1 MFAPRKLAWKP
12 NNRVSKKTVLFNTCN
27 SSVSCWFSQS
37 FPQYSNFTAENYI
50 LNPALHFSAG
60 KTDKSLL
67 DNMFLHIINHHPSHT
82 IFPPGVNIKPQTH
95 RPWFIRTVLLKYFD
109 IFKNLLQWYT
119 LPIQQPLDAGI
130 PQFFLVKIQGWSSPP
145 LLPPRAKSLLSL
157 PSAPKTATREEVWRA
172 HRAEPL
178 SSGTT
183 SRAWAMC
190 MTLRHS

>member
-1 MFAPRKLAWKP
+1 MFAPRKVAWKP

-130 PQFFLVKIQGWSSPP
+130 PQFFWLKSRVDLLHRCFHRGPSRYSPCRA
-145 LLPPRAKSLLSL
+145 PPKPQRAK
-157 PSAPKTATREEVWRA
+157 RCGA
-172 HRAEPL
+172 HIAQ
-178 SSGTT
+178 S
-183 SRAWAMC
+183 
-190 MTLRHS
+190 H

>member
-1 MFAPRKLAWKP
+1 M
-12 NNRVSKKTVLFNTCN
+12 TVLFNTCN

-37 FPQYSNFTAENYI
+37 FPQYSNFTAENDI

-82 IFPPGVNIKPQTH
+82 IFPPGVNGKPQTH
-95 RPWFIRTVLLKYFD
+95 RPWFIRTLLLKYFD
-109 IFKNLLQWYT
+109 LFKNLLQCYT
-119 LPIQQPLDAGI
+119 LPIQQPLDAMI
-130 PQFFLVKIQGWSSPP
+130 PP
-145 LLPPRAKSLLSL
+145 LLPPRAESLLSL